1 MVEMS
6 TASYNYCLALL
17 FEWFYYL
24 NVSKLIYALLLF
36 IFTLSFIHTLIK
48 NSKAQNTLLM
58 IPFDPRLS
66 QFAYIS
72 HSIHKKPALYNF

>member
-24 NVSKLIYALLLF
+24 NAPKLIYALFLF
-36 IFTLSFIHTLIK
+36 IFTFSFIHTLIN
-48 NSKAQNTLLM
+48 NSKA
-58 IPFDPRLS
+58 
-66 QFAYIS
+66 
-72 HSIHKKPALYNF
+72 